1 MKRLLILLALV
12 STVAATEYS
21 VDISGFA
28 FDPATLTVM
37 EGDTVT
43 WTNLDQVAHTV
54 TADDASW
61 DSGTLNHGESWSHT
75 FDASGTWDYHCTI
88 HPMMTGTVI
97 VEASSDVE
105 QGSWGAVK
113 ELFN

>member
-1 MKRLLILLALV
+1 MRRLIILLALV
-12 STVAATEYS
+12 SAVSAAEYA

-28 FDPATLTVM
+28 FDPVTLTIM

-54 TADDASW
+54 TADDMSW
-61 DSGTLNHGESWSHT
+61 DSGNLAHGESWSHT
-75 FDASGTWDYHCTI
+75 FDISGTWDYHCSI
-88 HPMMTGTVI
+88 HPTMTGTVI